1 MNGLCVRK
9 GQHTRHGHER
19 GTKSGSGAYVAVARF
34 RLVSCRAMSEPL
46 REKIKFALRLQ
57 PGETAAALDGDAH
70 SIRPLAFF
78 ARKVAPEWLDSMM
91 QAELYCEHPSAEES
105 APLKGINM
113 LCAFTSGQLRS
124 CQQWIRRSIVAPT
137 IRVAAR
143 MPARYTQHLQNGRQR
158 SPKSRMQMKSS
169 KSMFEWQKERKK
181 ESSPHTSVQTAYP
194 SPSGLLVIVCR
205 VFG

>member
-19 GTKSGSGAYVAVARF
+19 GTKSGSGAYVTVARF
-34 RLVSCRAMSEPL
+34 RFVSCRAMSEPL

-91 QAELYCEHPSAEES
+91 HAELYCEHPSAEES

-113 LCAFTSGQLRS
+113 LRFHEWAASLVSTVDPSFDRGAHHQSRS
-124 CQQWIRRSIVAPT
+124 KNARAIH
-137 IRVAAR
+137 AAL
-143 MPARYTQHLQNGRQR
+143 AEWA
-158 SPKSRMQMKSS
+158 SKKPKV
-169 KSMFEWQKERKK
+169 EDADE
-181 ESSPHTSVQTAYP
+181 
-194 SPSGLLVIVCR
+194 VIEINV
-205 VFG
+205 